1 MNQFFAHFL
10 LKFFVCHTFWQITF
24 KDLLTLFVL
33 SDRKKLLAQANADSR
48 NNLVYFFYKVSIYA
62 WSAFT
67 LFGLLCYLSNA
78 DLFSLIFAP
87 RVIKSNKLLIH
98 FFVCLKFLQ
107 LYFFF
112 AFSLKL
118 ECEKLAQEKTEIQ
131 RQYIMYYEMSY
142 GLNVEMHKQVRF

>member
-87 RVIKSNKLLIH
+87 KVLKSNKL
-98 FFVCLKFLQ
+98 FTFC
-107 LYFFF
+107 LYFTIVLFF
-112 AFSLKL
+112 RFQL
-118 ECEKLAQEKTEIQ
+118 EIGMRKTGPREDRNSAAIHHVLRDVLWPQ
-131 RQYIMYYEMSY
+131 R
-142 GLNVEMHKQVRF
+142 